1 MQIIVNLLLSLILA
15 IWLVAIA
22 IIAVQNATPVS
33 LQFLFWH
40 SIQIPMGVLMA
51 FSAAIG
57 LLTLAILQPLWALA
71 DDRNDGRS
79 EVEGDDESEFF
90 VDD

>member
-33 LQFLFWH
+33 LQFLFWR

-71 DDRNDGRS
+71 SDLYSGRS
-79 EVEGDDESEFF
+79 KVEENDESEFF